1 MEYGIKYRAVPD
13 RMIPVGDPTLENVH
27 NIVQLLRPKSRIL
40 EICFYVFFALKNT
53 RFRKMVTCGS
63 GLNLLFGNKQ
73 KTGLVFGN

>member
-13 RMIPVGDPTLENVH
+13 RMIPLGDLTLENVH

-40 EICFYVFFALKNT
+40 EICVYFLHFKILDFAKWY
-53 RFRKMVTCGS
+53 RGFGF
-63 GLNLLFGNKQ
+63 NLLFGNKQ